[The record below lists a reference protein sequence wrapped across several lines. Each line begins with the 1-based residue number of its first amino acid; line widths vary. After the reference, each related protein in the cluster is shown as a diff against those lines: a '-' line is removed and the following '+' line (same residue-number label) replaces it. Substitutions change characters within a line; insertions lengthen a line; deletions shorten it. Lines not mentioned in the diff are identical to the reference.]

1 MTNRPHP
8 LSPDDLRD
16 MALFIAVSRA
26 GSISRASVQAGIP
39 KATLSRRISGLE
51 KRLGLALLNRVGGR
65 LTLTTEGQCYQAEA
79 EQIVQRAELLH
90 DGLTTQRAEPS
101 GLVRINAAPDVAE
114 HAMAPIV
121 AEFMLR
127 HPQIRVVLEQHP
139 ERVDLVERGCDLA
152 LRVGALPDSNLCARK
167 LGDLSRVLLAA
178 PAYLARAGEPSSPAE
193 LTAHRCIRFT
203 ARSKGTE
210 THWTLHR
217 DEESLLLATAESVT
231 TNTAGTARALAEA
244 GAGIALTIPEYCGD
258 AISAGRLVRVLPEWR
273 GSSFS
278 LYAVTLT
285 RRLPSR
291 VRLLLDFTAEA
302 FARRAQDAAR
312 T

>member
-1 MTNRPHP
+1 MHGTNDSFGCSAPTLGSPTSNPSRQALLLAFLLALLLPMTNRPHP

-167 LGDLSRVLLAA
+167 LDR
-178 PAYLARAGEPSSPAE
+178 
-193 LTAHRCIRFT
+193 
-203 ARSKGTE
+203 K
-210 THWTLHR
+210 
-217 DEESLLLATAESVT
+217 SV
-231 TNTAGTARALAEA
+231 
-244 GAGIALTIPEYCGD
+244 
-258 AISAGRLVRVLPEWR
+258 V
-273 GSSFS
+273 
-278 LYAVTLT
+278 
-285 RRLPSR
+285 
-291 VRLLLDFTAEA
+291 
-302 FARRAQDAAR
+302 
-312 T
+312 